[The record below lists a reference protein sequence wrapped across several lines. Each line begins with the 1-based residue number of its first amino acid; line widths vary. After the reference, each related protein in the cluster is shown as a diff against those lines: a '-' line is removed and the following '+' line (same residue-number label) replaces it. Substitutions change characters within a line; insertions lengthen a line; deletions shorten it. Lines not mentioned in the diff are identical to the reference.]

1 LAGVAVALAL
11 KAALVEFNISGK
23 VSLLGTP
30 GTCVPTLHC
39 HSLINAIG
47 ILAEEG
53 GAGKAILLDKGAY
66 ADMDIC
72 LMYVYSYLF
81 FSVSLTNREL
91 IRCHPAPGP
100 KGSVSLSSSLALQRI
115 EIEYSGHTYVSYDAH
130 WLWLIYYSA
139 HAALSPWEGKN
150 SLDAAVL
157 AYNNISALRQQLHPT
172 HRVHG
177 IIEGKDWAANSKYCE
192 LVKRLKKLIIYAV
205 IPDYSRML

>member
-1 LAGVAVALAL
+1 MAGVAVALAL
-11 KAALVEFNISGK
+11 KAALVEFKISGK

-30 GTCVPTLHC
+30 GTCIPTLRATTF
-39 HSLINAIG
+39 NAIG
-47 ILAEEG
+47 IFLAEEG

-72 LMYVYSYLF
+72 LMYLYPYFF
-81 FSVSLTNREL
+81 FSVSLTNHER

-115 EIEYSGHTYVSYDAH
+115 EIEYSGHTYVSYYAYC
-130 WLWLIYYSA
+130 LWLISDSCLYSA

-177 IIEGKDWAANSKYCE
+177 IIEGKDWAVNSK
-192 LVKRLKKLIIYAV
+192 
-205 IPDYSRML
+205 

>member
-1 LAGVAVALAL
+1 MC
-11 KAALVEFNISGK
+11 I
-23 VSLLGTP
+23 
-30 GTCVPTLHC
+30 PTLRC

-66 ADMDIC
+66 TDMDIC
-72 LMYVYSYLF
+72 LMYLHSYLF
-81 FSVSLTNREL
+81 FSISLTNREL

-100 KGSVSLSSSLALQRI
+100 KGSVSLCSSLALQRI
-115 EIEYSGHTYVSYDAH
+115 EVEYSGHTYDSCYAY
-130 WLWLIYYSA
+130 WPLTYLYLCLYSA

-172 HRVHG
+172 YRVHG
-177 IIEGKDWAANSKYCE
+177 IIEGKDWAVNNKHA
-192 LVKRLKKLIIYAV
+192 
-205 IPDYSRML
+205 P